1 MQILAKQTIIYNS
14 KRYKPGTVFE
24 IDEIEGKALIQQRF
38 AVSAE
43 NEAEVAATTAE
54 VAATD
59 DGPVQTIGADTAA
72 DDTAPVQT
80 ARKAK

>member
-1 MQILAKQTIIYNS
+1 MQILAKQTIIYNG
-14 KRYKPGTVFE
+14 KRHKPGAVFE
-24 IDEIEGKALIQQRF
+24 IEEIEGKALIQQRF

-43 NEAEVAATTAE
+43 NEAEVAAT
-54 VAATD
+54 D
-59 DGPVQTIGADTAA
+59 DGPVQTIGADAAA